1 MPGSVGLMTTVL
13 AAGVF
18 DLLHYGH
25 IRYLEEAKK
34 TGGKDARL
42 VVIVARDETVRS
54 LKGQDPIIPE
64 DQRRAVIEALKVVD
78 EALLGF
84 ENLDL
89 ARVLLQVKPDIVVV
103 GHDQEAIKAQVDKI
117 NKAREM
123 HIKIIQVKQFGEDDL
138 NSSSKIKSRIVE
150 GAKRQA

>member
-1 MPGSVGLMTTVL
+1 MTKTVL

-34 TGGKDARL
+34 TGGPEARL
-42 VVIVARDETVRS
+42 VVIVARDETVRR
-54 LKGQDPIIPE
+54 LKGSDPVIPE
-64 DQRRAVIEALKVVD
+64 DQRRAVIEALRVVD

-84 ENLDL
+84 EDLDL
-89 ARVLLQVKPDIVVV
+89 DRVLQQVRPDIVVV
-103 GHDQEAIKAQVDKI
+103 GHDQETIKSQVDKI
-117 NKAREM
+117 NKVREM
-123 HIKIIQVKQFGEDDL
+123 EIDIIQIAQFGEDDL

-150 GAKRQA
+150 GARKRP

>member
-1 MPGSVGLMTTVL
+1 MTTVL

-42 VVIVARDETVRS
+42 VVIVARDETVRK

-84 ENLDL
+84 ENMDL

-103 GHDQEAIKAQVDKI
+103 GHDQQAIKAQVDKI

-123 HIKIIQVKQFGEDDL
+123 NIKIIQVKQFGEDDL

-150 GAKRQA
+150 GARKKA

>member
-1 MPGSVGLMTTVL
+1 MTTVL

-34 TGGKDARL
+34 TGGPKARL
-42 VVIVARDETVRS
+42 VVIVARDETVRR
-54 LKGQDPIIPE
+54 LKGTDPIIPE

-84 ENLDL
+84 EDLDMD
-89 ARVLLQVKPDIVVV
+89 RVLQQIKPDIVVV
-103 GHDQEAIKAQVDKI
+103 GHDQEAIKAQVEKI
-117 NKAREM
+117 KKARELDT
-123 HIKIIQVKQFGEDDL
+123 KIIQITQFGEDDL
-138 NSSSKIKSRIVE
+138 NSSSKIKRRIVE
-150 GAKRQA
+150 GARTRP

>member
-1 MPGSVGLMTTVL
+1 MTRVL

-34 TGGKDARL
+34 LGGPDAEL
-42 VVIVARDETVRS
+42 TVIVARDETVRR
-54 LKGQDPIIPE
+54 LKGSDPVIPE

-84 ENLDL
+84 EELDL
-89 ARVLLQVKPDIVVV
+89 DRVIQQVKPDIVAI
-103 GHDQEAIKAQVDKI
+103 GHDQEAIRRQVEKIKKAKELSFKI
-117 NKAREM
+117 LPVGR
-123 HIKIIQVKQFGEDDL
+123 FGESDL
-138 NSSSKIKSRIVE
+138 DSTSKIKRRIVE
-150 GAKRQA
+150 GARTRA

>member
-1 MPGSVGLMTTVL
+1 MTTTVL

-34 TGGKDARL
+34 TGGPDARL
-42 VVIVARDETVRS
+42 VVIVARDETVRR
-54 LKGQDPIIPE
+54 LKGSDPIIPE

-84 ENLDL
+84 EDLDL
-89 ARVLLQVKPDIVVV
+89 DRVLQQIKPDIVVV
-103 GHDQEAIKAQVDKI
+103 GHDQDAIKAQVEKI
-117 NKAREM
+117 NKARELG
-123 HIKIIQVKQFGEDDL
+123 INIIQMAQFGEDDL

-150 GAKRQA
+150 GARKRP

>member
-1 MPGSVGLMTTVL
+1 MTTTVL

-34 TGGKDARL
+34 TGGPDSRL
-42 VVIVARDETVRS
+42 VVIVARDETVRRQ
-54 LKGQDPIIPE
+54 KGSDPIIPE

-84 ENLDL
+84 EDLDL
-89 ARVLLQVKPDIVVV
+89 DRVLQQVKPDIVVV
-103 GHDQEAIKAQVDKI
+103 GHDQEAIKNQVEKI
-117 NKAREM
+117 NTAREM
-123 HIKIIQVKQFGEDDL
+123 KIKIAQIAQFGLDDL

-150 GAKRQA
+150 GARKRP

>member
-1 MPGSVGLMTTVL
+1 MTKVL

-34 TGGKDARL
+34 LGGPDAEL
-42 VVIVARDETVRS
+42 VVIVARDETVRR
-54 LKGQDPIIPE
+54 LKGSGPVIPE

-84 ENLDL
+84 EDLDMD
-89 ARVLLQVKPDIVVV
+89 RVIEQVKPGIVAV
-103 GHDQEAIKAQVDKI
+103 GHDQDDIRRQVEKIK
-117 NKAREM
+117 KARGLGIE
-123 HIKIIQVKQFGEDDL
+123 IVTVGRFGERDL
-138 NSSSKIKSRIVE
+138 DSSSKIKRRIVE
-150 GAKRQA
+150 GAQTRA

>member
-1 MPGSVGLMTTVL
+1 MTTVL

-34 TGGKDARL
+34 TGGPDTRL
-42 VVIVARDETVRS
+42 VVIVARDETVRR
-54 LKGQDPIIPE
+54 LKGTDPIIPE

-78 EALLGF
+78 EAFLGF
-84 ENLDL
+84 EDLDL
-89 ARVLLQVKPDIVVV
+89 DRVLQQIKPDIVVV

-117 NKAREM
+117 NKARELD
-123 HIKIIQVKQFGEDDL
+123 IKIVQISQFGEDDL
-138 NSSSKIKSRIVE
+138 NSSSKIKRRIVE
-150 GAKRQA
+150 GARTRP

>member
-1 MPGSVGLMTTVL
+1 MTTVL

-34 TGGKDARL
+34 IGGENAKL

-54 LKGQDPIIPE
+54 LKGSDPIIPE

-84 ENLDL
+84 ENMDL

-103 GHDQEAIKAQVDKI
+103 GHDQEAIKAQVEKI

-123 HIKIIQVKQFGEDDL
+123 NIKIVQIKQFGEDDL

-150 GAKRQA
+150 GARKKL

>member
-1 MPGSVGLMTTVL
+1 MTTVL

-34 TGGKDARL
+34 TGGSDAKL
-42 VVIVARDETVRS
+42 VVIVARDETVRN
-54 LKGQDPIIPE
+54 LKGTDPVIPE
-64 DQRRAVIEALKVVD
+64 AQRRAVIDALKVVD

-84 ENLDL
+84 KDMDLD
-89 ARVLLQVKPDIVVV
+89 RVLQQIKPDIVAV
-103 GHDQEAIKAQVDKI
+103 GHDQKAIKAQVEKI

-123 HIKIIQVKQFGEDDL
+123 DIKIVQIEQFGEDEL
-138 NSSSKIKSRIVE
+138 NSSSEIKRRIVE
-150 GAKRQA
+150 GAKTRP

>member
-1 MPGSVGLMTTVL
+1 MTTVL

-34 TGGKDARL
+34 AGGPGARL
-42 VVIVARDETVRS
+42 VVIVARDETVKRQ
-54 LKGQDPIIPE
+54 KGTEPIIPE
-64 DQRRAVIEALKVVD
+64 DQRRAVIEALKVED

-84 ENLDL
+84 EDIDLD
-89 ARVLLQVKPDIVVV
+89 RVLQQVKPDIVVV
-103 GHDQEAIKAQVDKI
+103 GHDQEAIKAQVEKI

-123 HIKIIQVKQFGEDDL
+123 KIKLVQAHQFGEDDL
-138 NSSSKIKSRIVE
+138 NSTSKIKRRIVE
-150 GAKRQA
+150 GAKTRP